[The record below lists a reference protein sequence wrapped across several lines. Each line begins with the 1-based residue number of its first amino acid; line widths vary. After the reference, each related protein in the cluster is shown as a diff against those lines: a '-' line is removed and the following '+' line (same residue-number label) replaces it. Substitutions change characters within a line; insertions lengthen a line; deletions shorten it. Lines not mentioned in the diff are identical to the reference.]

1 MKKILESKFTIR
13 DMHVGIM
20 PCSKVIMLGSWLG
33 TWLVFF
39 FIHIY
44 FKTMCHDIIWGYILL
59 RLFTFCSWSGFIAK
73 LGVISGPKSI
83 IKLFWIPL
91 FLQILTWRTWY
102 RHSIYP
108 ASFDLWLLP
117 KVPRGGFWSFDKLMT
132 WCMSNKRRYN
142 NELDH
147 YHHCIICQFQK
158 FLLMI
163 SL

>member
-1 MKKILESKFTIR
+1 
-13 DMHVGIM
+13 MHVGIM

-33 TWLVFF
+33 TCLFF

-44 FKTMCHDIIWGYILL
+44 FRTICHDIIWGYILL
-59 RLFTFCSWSGFIAK
+59 RLFTFCSWSGVIAK